1 MTSEAT
7 DESGVNAFMLGL
19 APGFG
24 RARRRFEPKPSD
36 ANEPNDIGQLKPGR
50 RTAIESF
57 QDESVYYSCTM
68 RPAQRVSLPSAT
80 FWRSVCGKHH
90 RQTAPILFGQ
100 RQLQRQL
107 SSPSNAFLTLTA
119 VTK

>member
-7 DESGVNAFMLGL
+7 DESGVNAFMLAL
-19 APGFG
+19 APGIG
-24 RARRRFEPKPSD
+24 RARRRFAPKPSD

-57 QDESVYYSCTM
+57 QDESVYYSFTM
-68 RPAQRVSLPSAT
+68 PPAQRVSLPSAT

-90 RQTAPILFGQ
+90 RQTAPILLGQ
-100 RQLQRQL
+100 RVTAAAIVIPEQRFL
-107 SSPSNAFLTLTA
+107 NANRRY
-119 VTK
+119 